1 VPKFNLYNR
10 GVLGGRLIQGLEDAA
25 QSLKN
30 ARSGQDLLSTTDRV
44 LLQQAIDVC
53 IGLQQ
58 RAWET
63 IDEESKETK
72 KR

>member
-1 VPKFNLYNR
+1 MPKFNLYNR
-10 GVLGGRLIQGLEDAA
+10 GVLGGRLVQGLEDAT

-30 ARSGQDLLSTTDRV
+30 ARSGQDLLSAADRV
-44 LLQQAIDVC
+44 LLQKAIDTC

-63 IDEESKETK
+63 IDKESK

>member
-1 VPKFNLYNR
+1 VSTFNPYNR
-10 GVLGGRLIQGLEDAA
+10 GVLGGRLVQGLEDAT

-30 ARSGQDLLSTTDRV
+30 ARAGQDLLSAADRV
-44 LLQQAIDVC
+44 LIQQAIDTC

-58 RAWET
+58 RAWEA
-63 IDEESKETK
+63 IDKESKETK

>member
-10 GVLGGRLIQGLEDAA
+10 GVLGGRLMQGLEDAA

-30 ARSGQDLLSTTDRV
+30 ARAGHDLLSAADRV
-44 LLQQAIDVC
+44 RLQEAIDVC

-58 RAWET
+58 RAWEA
-63 IDEESKETK
+63 IFKESKESK

>member
-1 VPKFNLYNR
+1 MPKFNLYSR
-10 GVLGGRLIQGLEDAA
+10 GVLGGRLVQGLEDAA

-30 ARSGQDLLSTTDRV
+30 ARAGEDLMSTADRA
-44 LLQQAIDVC
+44 LLQQAIDIC

-58 RAWET
+58 RAWEA
-63 IDEESKETK
+63 IDEESKEPK